1 MVTVFASLFEVT
13 ELKTTGKNDEVISF
27 KTDGATIVMDNT
39 DVTLNIDSTKKK
51 VKMFSL
57 VKAFIEAVN
66 GGEFWMDEIDGIVS
80 EIEADRAE
88 LREALKA
95 RRNPEEYYGAL

>member
-1 MVTVFASLFEVT
+1 MVTVLASLVEVT
-13 ELKTTGKNDEVISF
+13 NLKLYHNDGYIGF
-27 KTDGATIVMDNT
+27 TTDGITMCMDNS
-39 DVTLNIDSTKKK
+39 DVTLNIDGTKKK

-66 GGEFWMDEIDGIVS
+66 GGEFWMDEIDDIVS
-80 EIEADRAE
+80 EIGADRAE